1 MITSYFAPKKPRASA
16 KRDRDADG
24 EKTSDKRSKDLVDA
38 VGARSDSKSAVLEL
52 LSSLDERESCV
63 CWRKELARHL
73 DSASFASLASFVAK
87 ERLVNTVYP
96 PVADTWSALNLTP
109 LDQVRVV
116 IIGQDPYH
124 GPGQAHGLCF
134 SVLPGQAIPPSLKN
148 VYRELNEDS
157 QIKFLM
163 PRHGHL
169 IRWAKQGVLMLN
181 ACMSVRRGEANSHQK
196 KGWENLTDEIV
207 RAVDRQSK
215 KSGQRVVFL
224 LWGKPATAKAQ
235 ALIGSNS
242 SVNRHVVICTSHPS
256 PLGARKTNQPFLGS
270 KCFSRCNQ
278 ALTEMG
284 CGAIDWNVDD

>member
-1 MITSYFAPKKPRASA
+1 VVGTEFDSIRSSPGCHHWTRYAA
-16 KRDRDADG
+16 KA
-24 EKTSDKRSKDLVDA
+24 TFSILCFILSPIPYKRH
-38 VGARSDSKSAVLEL
+38 
-52 LSSLDERESCV
+52 SL
-63 CWRKELARHL
+63 
-73 DSASFASLASFVAK
+73 
-87 ERLVNTVYP
+87 
-96 PVADTWSALNLTP
+96 
-109 LDQVRVV
+109 
-116 IIGQDPYH
+116 DPYH

-278 ALTEMG
+278 ALTEVG